1 MQGAMSTHL
10 WTADMPS
17 GSQQYRILVVEDD
30 AAQADQMRTCLQ
42 DAGYASCVAAGQ
54 RDAMAETALSRPDLA
69 LVDLG
74 SSGPT
79 CGSRI
84 AEELCKCFGTPIIY
98 LGPDCDEVDFE
109 KARPLGF
116 VQKPFTP
123 RGLIGS
129 VRIALRSIRWLQD
142 VPLGFRA
149 AFEHAPSGVSLAGL
163 EGRLLRVNPSLCQML
178 GYSEEELL
186 ATKWEAYTHP
196 DDMAVS
202 REMVE
207 KLMGDGLSPMELEKR
222 YIKKNGTVIWVR
234 IAVSLVRDDQGQ
246 AEYFVTHT
254 EDVTKRKQAETAR
267 QHSEE
272 KFRQMAE
279 HIQEVFW
286 MMNVDGSEILYVS
299 PSYEVVWGRTSE
311 SLYRRPLSWL
321 ESIHPDDRAQAHS
334 VFQRQL
340 LGEQIDSE
348 YRIGTPQGIER
359 WIRDRAFPIYD
370 DDGQL
375 YRVAGI
381 AEDITGHKRSEDLL
395 RLAKEAAEAA
405 NRSKSEFLANMSHEI
420 RTPMNGVVGMT
431 ELLLDTQ
438 LTAQQ
443 RESLNTVKES
453 ADSLLGVINSILDF
467 SKIEAGRLE
476 LDPIRFSLRECLEE
490 SAKALAFRA
499 HEKGLELA
507 CDIRP
512 EVPDYVIGDPVRI
525 RQVVVNILGNAIKFT
540 ERGEVILEV
549 QKEDVASDD
558 LRLHFVVRDTGVGIR
573 REKLTTIFEP
583 FSQADGSTTR
593 RFGGTG
599 LGLTISARLVKAM
612 RGTIWVVSEP
622 GEGSSFHF
630 VLRLTETTQT
640 AERFADGGI
649 SFLGMPVLIVDD
661 NATNRRILAD
671 TAYLWKMRPVLAASA
686 IEALE
691 YIERAAE
698 RGDPFRL
705 VLTDAH
711 MPDMDG
717 FTLAARI
724 KSSPRSAQPVILMLT
739 STEQVGEIW
748 RGRELGIS
756 ALVVKPVRRADLR
769 KAIVAAL
776 GPSELSEDRG
786 DSMSRS
792 DQGSAKTTLGPMQIL
807 LVEDNVVNQRV
818 AQRMLERAGCIVTIA
833 NNGQEAVAAF
843 DGLRY
848 DVILMDLQ
856 MPIMDGFEATAAIRS
871 KEKGSGRQV
880 PIIALTAHAMKGD
893 DDLCLAVGMS
903 SYLSK
908 PITGDELMLSLE
920 RYRAKPIATSSLDID
935 PGTGLGL
942 ISGV

>member
-1 MQGAMSTHL
+1 MNANGLTP
-10 WTADMPS
+10 DMLTV
-17 GSQQYRILVVEDD
+17 GRQYRILVVEDD
-30 AAQADQMRTCLQ
+30 AVQADQMRTCLQ
-42 DAGYASCVAAGQ
+42 DAGYATCVSSCQ
-54 RDAMAETALSRPDLA
+54 RDAMVEAAQSRPDLA

-74 SSGPT
+74 PA
-79 CGSRI
+79 GSTRGIRI
-84 AEELCKCFGTPIIY
+84 AEDLCTCFGVPVIY
-98 LGPDCDEVDFE
+98 LGLDCDEVDFE

-116 VQKPFTP
+116 VSKPFKP

-129 VRIALRSIRWLQD
+129 VRIALRSIRWLHD
-142 VPLGFRA
+142 AALGFRA

-163 EGRLLRVNPSLCQML
+163 DGRLLRVNPSLCQML
-178 GYSEEELL
+178 GYSEGELL

-196 DDMAVS
+196 DDLTVS
-202 REMVE
+202 RELVK
-207 KLMGDGLSPMELEKR
+207 KLIGSGVSPMELEKR
-222 YIKKNGTVIWVR
+222 YIKKNGNVIWVR
-234 IAVSLVRDDQGQ
+234 IAISLVRDDRGQ
-246 AEYFVTHT
+246 ADYFVTHT
-254 EDVTKRKQAETAR
+254 EDVTKRKQAEAAR
-267 QHSEE
+267 QGSEE

-286 MMNVDGSEILYVS
+286 MMNLDGSEILYVS
-299 PSYEVVWGRTSE
+299 PSYEGVWGRTCE
-311 SLYRRPLSWL
+311 SLYRSPMSWL

-334 VFQRQL
+334 AFQRQR
-340 LGEQIDSE
+340 LGEYVDSE

-370 DDGQL
+370 GNGQF

-405 NRSKSEFLANMSHEI
+405 SRSKSEFLANMSHEI
-420 RTPMNGVVGMT
+420 RTPMNGVLGMT
-431 ELLLDTQ
+431 ELLLETQ
-438 LTAQQ
+438 LTAEQ
-443 RESLNTVKES
+443 RESLNTVMES
-453 ADSLLGVINSILDF
+453 ADSLLAVINSILDF

-507 CDIRP
+507 CDIGP

-549 QKEDVASDD
+549 QKEDCASDD
-558 LRLHFVVRDTGVGIR
+558 LRLHFIVRDTGVGIGA
-573 REKLTTIFEP
+573 EKLKTIFEP
-583 FSQADGSTTR
+583 FAQADGSTTR

-599 LGLTISARLVKAM
+599 LGLTISARLVNAM
-612 RGTIWVVSEP
+612 GGTIWVTSEP

-630 VLRLTETTQT
+630 SLCLAETTQT
-640 AERFADGGI
+640 DESSTEGGI
-649 SFLGMPVLIVDD
+649 SLMEMPVLIVDD

-686 IEALE
+686 TEALE
-691 YIERAAE
+691 YLERAAE

-717 FTLAARI
+717 FALAARI
-724 KSSPRSAQPVILMLT
+724 KSSSGSAQPVILMFT
-739 STEQVGEIW
+739 STEQVGETW
-748 RGRELGIS
+748 RIRELGIS

-769 KAIVAAL
+769 KAIVSAL
-776 GPSELSEDRG
+776 GPSELSQDRG
-786 DSMSRS
+786 ESTSQS
-792 DQGSAKTTLGPMQIL
+792 DQGSAKTSLGPMQVL
-807 LVEDNVVNQRV
+807 LAEDNIVNQFV
-818 AQRMLERAGCIVTIA
+818 ARLMLDRAGCIVTIA
-833 NNGQEAVAAF
+833 SNGQEAVAAF
-843 DGLRY
+843 DRQRF

-871 KEKGSGRQV
+871 KEKGLGSQT

-893 DDLCLAVGMS
+893 DESCLAAGMT

-908 PITGDELMLSLE
+908 PIRGDELMLSLE
-920 RYRAKPIATSSLDID
+920 RYRAKPVTASSPSID
-935 PGTGLGL
+935 RG
-942 ISGV
+942 